1 MYQGL
6 LFRINHQLLCA
17 LDVSHSSLEAVVKAS
32 ESEGLS
38 CKLTGAG
45 GGGCA
50 ITLLPM
56 DATCET
62 GSQSSSEEVQSSA
75 GQTCAVNRLK
85 ASLGE
90 LGFEAFESSLAGD
103 GVQWP

>member
-1 MYQGL
+1 
-6 LFRINHQLLCA
+6 
-17 LDVSHSSLEAVVKAS
+17 VSHSSLEAVVKAS
-32 ESEGLS
+32 ASEGLS

-56 DATCET
+56 EPACET
-62 GSQSSSEEVQSSA
+62 DSMEVQAGSA
-75 GQTCAVNRLK
+75 GAVDRLK
-85 ASLGE
+85 MSLGG